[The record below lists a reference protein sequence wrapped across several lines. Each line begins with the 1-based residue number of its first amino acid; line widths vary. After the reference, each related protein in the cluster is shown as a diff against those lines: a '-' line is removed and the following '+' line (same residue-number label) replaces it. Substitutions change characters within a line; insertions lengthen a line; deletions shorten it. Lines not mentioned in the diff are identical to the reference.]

1 MIIKR
6 SDEVVPQ
13 PSGKAIDCNSVI
25 AGSNLAGTSIQWGC
39 GGMVDA
45 RDLKSLGSN
54 TVRVQLPPSPPLNS
68 VNKKCAPIAQL
79 DRAFDYG
86 SKGCGFK
93 SCWARQKLKILFFLG
108 MQLSLVEYLIWDQ
121 GVAGS
126 NPVIPTIKFIYLARQ
141 LSWLEQSVHTRQVV
155 GSSPT
160 LATNQLVGPLAQL
173 VRASGS

>member
-1 MIIKR
+1 M
-6 SDEVVPQ
+6 VPQ

-25 AGSNLAGTSIQWGC
+25 TGSNLVGTSTWGC

-54 TVRVQLPPSPPLNS
+54 TVRVQLPPSPPS
-68 VNKKCAPIAQL
+68 IAPIAQL

-93 SCWARQKLKILFFLG
+93 SYWARHLEIG

-126 NPVIPTIKFIYLARQ
+126 NPVIPTIFYLKHGEVAQLARAF
-141 LSWLEQSVHTRQVV
+141 
-155 GSSPT
+155 GSYPEGRGFESHPRYHF
-160 LATNQLVGPLAQL
+160 GPLAQL
-173 VRASGS
+173 VRATGS